1 MSNFTVRVEGV
12 SALRVTLPKIPKEI
26 ERLTILRMSQI
37 AFDSTQRG
45 AGRHSK
51 TGALF
56 QSVYNRAIP
65 GGREVGHDP
74 QRAPHALFVNFG
86 TKPHIIRPRPGGPSS
101 NSSDFGPVRTGERK
115 ALRWVIGNRY
125 VFAKFVRH
133 PGYKGDPYILDA
145 ATDAMAQFKQIVDQ
159 ATKDAAS

>member
-1 MSNFTVRVEGV
+1 MSQFTVKVEGA
-12 SALRVTLPKIPKEI
+12 SALRVTLPQIPREI

-37 AFDSTQRG
+37 AFDSTQKG

-86 TKPHIIRPRPGGPSS
+86 TKPHIIRPK
-101 NSSDFGPVRTGERK
+101 DKK
-115 ALRWVIGNRY
+115 ALRWVMGNRFI
-125 VFAKFVRH
+125 FAKFVRH
-133 PGYKGDPYILDA
+133 PGYKGDAYILDA
-145 ATDAMAQFKQIVDQ
+145 AADAMAQFKQIVDQ
-159 ATKDAAS
+159 ATKDAAP